1 VLKALP
7 RKSSAGFTLVE
18 LVVVVVVLGIL
29 SGLALPSFFQMLRN
43 SEIRTAAESV
53 SNGLQRARAEA
64 VTRNSNVIFTLGTGS
79 SWTITLTDA
88 TVVENRVAA
97 EGSANVT
104 VTAKAADGTTA
115 ATTITFNNLGQAVAN
130 VANLARVDLTSAG
143 GTKDLRVTIGA
154 GGNAKVC
161 DPSLASGSSPRAC

>member
-1 VLKALP
+1 MLKALP

-64 VTRNSNVIFTLGTGS
+64 VTRNC
-79 SWTITLTDA
+79 
-88 TVVENRVAA
+88 
-97 EGSANVT
+97 
-104 VTAKAADGTTA
+104 
-115 ATTITFNNLGQAVAN
+115 
-130 VANLARVDLTSAG
+130 
-143 GTKDLRVTIGA
+143 LRLDFMV
-154 GGNAKVC
+154 
-161 DPSLASGSSPRAC
+161 